1 MNTLTAVVLSGG
13 VGGAGVALL
22 VNELLPAAPKL
33 GPALERLNPTPAA
46 PQHAQVAP
54 GAATRQVQAGQWL
67 VKRRL
72 PITLPRKDLDL
83 LGRSAE
89 EFLLNKTLLVL
100 FGLFAPSLLIGA
112 WTLLG
117 ISVPLYAPGIVG
129 LVLAAACWFAPDLT
143 LRRDAEKARAECA
156 HAIAVYL
163 ELVALRLAA
172 GIAIESAL
180 EQAANAGRGWVFL
193 RIRDA
198 LMRARVER
206 TSQWAALKALGELL
220 DVPVLSD
227 VADFVQ
233 MSSQEGA
240 SVYDT
245 VRHRAASLRTE
256 QLNAEAAAANADT
269 EKMQAPLGVLCVLVL
284 AAMAFPVVL
293 NAFNQSM

>member
-1 MNTLTAVVLSGG
+1 MVNTLTTVVLSGG

-46 PQHAQVAP
+46 PQQAPVAAGSATQAQL
-54 GAATRQVQAGQWL
+54 GQWL
-67 VKRRL
+67 MKRL

-83 LGRSAE
+83 LGQNSE
-89 EFLLNKTLLVL
+89 EFMLNKTLLVL
-100 FGLFAPSLLIGA
+100 FGLFAPSVFIGA

-117 ISVPLYAPGIVG
+117 ISVPLYTPGIVG
-129 LVLAAACWFAPDLT
+129 LVLAAVCWFVPDLT
-143 LRRDAEKARAECA
+143 LRRDAAKARAECA
-156 HAIAVYL
+156 HGIAVYL

-172 GIAIESAL
+172 GIAIESTL
-180 EQAANAGRGWVFL
+180 EQAASVGRGWVFL
-193 RIRDA
+193 RLQDA

-206 TSQWAALKALGELL
+206 TSQWAALKDLGELL